1 MNNDAISEED
11 LEDARYRY
19 GWLRN
24 EFLRSAQIIGKQQDE
39 IDSLK
44 EELREVERTR
54 DMVLQEYTATNRQNR
69 QGVKVDRKELQQVYD
84 MTFIKGGPHLLSI
97 EVFLE
102 RLGFDITGVYK

>member
-1 MNNDAISEED
+1 MDY
-11 LEDARYRY
+11 LEP
-19 GWLRN
+19 L
-24 EFLRSAQIIGKQQDE
+24 ESPQQQPTQTHTDT
-39 IDSLK
+39 S
-44 EELREVERTR
+44 
-54 DMVLQEYTATNRQNR
+54 RQNR